1 MIYAYDLSALLR
13 KGFGKDKVFSSQIN
27 KICEQMPIDPE
38 VSRMD
43 TVVLSSKDLKGL
55 NRGKVQTALLTKN
68 PNVTFIYIWS
78 KKGED
83 EYLDTPFKVEM
94 KKITAESLYS
104 AVNDIISENLIK
116 SGKLQVD
123 AKDSQIVVPKPLKP
137 KFKAGRFGHKEE
149 EPEEPEVEIKKDSI
163 TGLFYFT
170 DEVTDETI
178 FCDEDGRV
186 LTPAEI
192 QIAKDKMSSTV
203 TVTEGEDTDEEEF
216 DLNME
221 DEDMSEPEDTSKV
234 EPDDEFQP
242 VKLGKEP
249 EVVEVT
255 AEVEAESSIKDD
267 VKSVAEFHNWDSF
280 KDALSETSVHA
291 ELIAN
296 QADYNATLSVLDALD
311 LKMLDIMQDTTLS
324 ADERFNKLISIGRDR
339 VTHKGVCNSIMV
351 DKLVSIIHSVALSA
365 GKIVKDTTDKYAK
378 AFESASKVDA
388 IVFDDKGNNEKIDE
402 AVKAEF
408 KLLNVKKEMASLYS
422 VMNTSVQ
429 DASSA
434 LIKGLPSS
442 NELINSTIGLSDEQF
457 TPANTKELLSKML
470 QALEENSNTFI
481 QADECLEKLI
491 DAIADVMIKYRE
503 IMKCQEDRILL
514 LKANRVEDIVI
525 MDTALKPVM
534 QLIVGESG
542 SGVTATTLARAGVIA
557 RGAKNVAVL
566 DLSGNAKFSDY
577 GMIPVSWE
585 DFSENRI
592 NREFICIQKPEVLH
606 IDDIVSHLKTRLDN
620 YGSIFVTL
628 DPSQIDEASVLS
640 DNAITL
646 NFISDC
652 TPRNMVTMSETISAL
667 SKIQNI
673 ARKVVLINPVTDI
686 VSCCRNLSVE
696 LATTKVVTIP
706 YLQEMKECLVNKVD
720 PAMYPEIRGAFS
732 YF

>member
-83 EYLDTPFKVEM
+83 DYLDTPFKVEM
-94 KKITAESLYS
+94 KKITAEALYS

-123 AKDSQIVVPKPLKP
+123 AQDSQIVVPKPLKP

-163 TGLFYFT
+163 TGLYYFT

-221 DEDMSEPEDTSKV
+221 DEDTSKSEDTSKA

-249 EVVEVT
+249 EVVEDT
-255 AEVEAESSIKDD
+255 TEDEAEYSIKDD

-291 ELIAN
+291 
-296 QADYNATLSVLDALD
+296 
-311 LKMLDIMQDTTLS
+311 
-324 ADERFNKLISIGRDR
+324 
-339 VTHKGVCNSIMV
+339 
-351 DKLVSIIHSVALSA
+351 
-365 GKIVKDTTDKYAK
+365 
-378 AFESASKVDA
+378 
-388 IVFDDKGNNEKIDE
+388 
-402 AVKAEF
+402 
-408 KLLNVKKEMASLYS
+408 
-422 VMNTSVQ
+422 
-429 DASSA
+429 
-434 LIKGLPSS
+434 
-442 NELINSTIGLSDEQF
+442 
-457 TPANTKELLSKML
+457 
-470 QALEENSNTFI
+470 
-481 QADECLEKLI
+481 
-491 DAIADVMIKYRE
+491 
-503 IMKCQEDRILL
+503 
-514 LKANRVEDIVI
+514 
-525 MDTALKPVM
+525 
-534 QLIVGESG
+534 
-542 SGVTATTLARAGVIA
+542 
-557 RGAKNVAVL
+557 
-566 DLSGNAKFSDY
+566 
-577 GMIPVSWE
+577 
-585 DFSENRI
+585 
-592 NREFICIQKPEVLH
+592 
-606 IDDIVSHLKTRLDN
+606 
-620 YGSIFVTL
+620 
-628 DPSQIDEASVLS
+628 
-640 DNAITL
+640 
-646 NFISDC
+646 
-652 TPRNMVTMSETISAL
+652 
-667 SKIQNI
+667 
-673 ARKVVLINPVTDI
+673 
-686 VSCCRNLSVE
+686 
-696 LATTKVVTIP
+696 
-706 YLQEMKECLVNKVD
+706 
-720 PAMYPEIRGAFS
+720 
-732 YF
+732 